1 MASSIN
7 SISPETNGSFILT
20 EHCSRHFNESSI
32 ISLND
37 SILLGSVC
45 GREFMSNTIF
55 IEKVFDMSIFEL
67 STIVA
72 SDMLNSHII
81 FIFSLLGE
89 SFEDVLSAGFVF
101 EKEYPS
107 VSREIINNNQTIMT
121 ASETCIVLR
130 SE

>member
-1 MASSIN
+1 MASSVN

-20 EHCSRHFNESSI
+20 EHCSRHFDESSI
-32 ISLND
+32 LSLNN

-45 GREFMSNTIF
+45 GRELMSYTMF
-55 IEKVFDMSIFEL
+55 IEKIFDMSIFEL

-81 FIFSLLGE
+81 FVLSLLGE
-89 SFEDVLSAGFVF
+89 SFEDVLGAGFVL

-107 VSREIINNNQTIMT
+107 VSREIINN
-121 ASETCIVLR
+121 
-130 SE
+130 